1 MQDLSSAEHGK
12 QTDISASSR
21 DILVN
26 NQKYFSKMKKQGTTK
41 GWAYI
46 LLSMMLIGFALTL
59 LGCKGKEIV
68 TESVRTEYVD
78 RYIHDT
84 IRVDNLTQILDSVR
98 ESVIES
104 RRDCVVIVK
113 DTTGNV
119 INTSQWHFRDT
130 NKELSHE
137 RTKVDS
143 TAYYRSI
150 VDSLRRIKKDSTNN
164 TIYIEKEL
172 SLWDRMKV
180 KFGGL
185 AFVIV
190 AATIIYLTWFIK
202 RKDRQNI

>member
-1 MQDLSSAEHGK
+1 
-12 QTDISASSR
+12 
-21 DILVN
+21 
-26 NQKYFSKMKKQGTTK
+26 MKNQGTST

-84 IRVDNLTQILDSVR
+84 IRVDNLTQILDSIR

-104 RRDCVVIVK
+104 VKDCVVIVK
-113 DTTGNV
+113 DTAGNV
-119 INTSQWHFRDT
+119 INTAQWHYRDT
-130 NKELSHE
+130 SKELSHSKE
-137 RTKVDS
+137 KVDS
-143 TAYYRSI
+143 TAYFRSVI
-150 VDSLRRIKKDSTNN
+150 DSLRRIKNDSTII
-164 TIYIEKEL
+164 TQYVEKKL
-172 SLWDRMKV
+172 SLWDRTKI

-185 AFVIV
+185 AFTIV

-202 RKDRQNI
+202 RKDKQNI

>member
-1 MQDLSSAEHGK
+1 
-12 QTDISASSR
+12 
-21 DILVN
+21 
-26 NQKYFSKMKKQGTTK
+26 MKNQGTST

-84 IRVDNLTQILDSVR
+84 IQVDNLTQILDSIR
-98 ESVIES
+98 ESVTES
-104 RRDCVVIVK
+104 VRDCVVIVK
-113 DTTGNV
+113 DTAGNV
-119 INTSQWHFRDT
+119 INSSQWHFRDKT
-130 NKELSHE
+130 KELSHE

-143 TAYYRSI
+143 TAYFRSI
-150 VDSLRRIKKDSTNN
+150 IDSLRRIKQDSV
-164 TIYIEKEL
+164 YIKKTEQQKL
-172 SLWDRMKV
+172 SLWDSVKI

-185 AFVIV
+185 AFAIV
-190 AATIIYLTWFIK
+190 AATIIYLTWYIK

>member
-1 MQDLSSAEHGK
+1 
-12 QTDISASSR
+12 
-21 DILVN
+21 
-26 NQKYFSKMKKQGTTK
+26 MKKQGTST

-68 TESVRTEYVD
+68 TTEYKTEYVD
-78 RYIHDT
+78 RYVHDT
-84 IRVDNLTQILDSVR
+84 IRIDNLTQILDSIR

-143 TAYYRSI
+143 TGYYRSI
-150 VDSLRRIKKDSTNN
+150 VDSLRRIKNDSTYI
-164 TIYIEKEL
+164 TKKIEKEL

>member
-1 MQDLSSAEHGK
+1 
-12 QTDISASSR
+12 
-21 DILVN
+21 
-26 NQKYFSKMKKQGTTK
+26 MKKQGTST
-41 GWAYI
+41 GWAYM

-59 LGCKGKEIV
+59 IGCKGKQIV
-68 TESVRTEYVD
+68 TETVRTEYID

-84 IRVDNLTQILDSVR
+84 IRVDNLTQILDSIH

-104 RRDCVVIVK
+104 VKDCVIIVK
-113 DTTGNV
+113 DTAGNV
-119 INTSQWHFRDT
+119 INTAQWHYRDT
-130 NKELSHE
+130 NKELSHSKE
-137 RTKVDS
+137 KVDS

-172 SLWDRMKV
+172 SLWDSIKI

-185 AFVIV
+185 AFCIV

-202 RKDRQNI
+202 RKDKQNI